1 MHNAVPDHSKMISD
15 ERMDALIDEDARLV
29 TGYLKG

>member
-1 MHNAVPDHSKMISD
+1 VLHHSKMISD
-15 ERMDALIDEDARLV
+15 ERMDVLIDEAARLV